1 MQILHSEERLRAI
14 FLEEKVINGNLD
26 AMQKKKIHIS

>member
-1 MQILHSEERLRAI
+1 MQILHAEGHLRAI
-14 FLEEKVINGNLD
+14 FLEEKLINGNLD